1 MAVAQSVCEV
11 EATELRWLEIE
22 DSEGKVWHYERRDIP
37 RGPVEEVHVRS
48 TIIARAIQ
56 AYVARGEDG
65 AALLQQEGP
74 GLPKRI
80 VVDSAS
86 GFPSGSTDGS
96 YWSGLV
102 EYELVSLGT
111 RGIVGGGAVVT

>member
-37 RGPVEEVHVRS
+37 REPVEEVHVRS

-65 AALLQQEGP
+65 AALLRQEGP
-74 GLPKRI
+74 GLPTRI

-86 GFPSGSTDGS
+86 GRTSGSTGGA

-102 EYELVSLGT
+102 EYELVPLDA
-111 RGIVGGGAVVT
+111 RGIDGGREVAT